1 MEITFIEIIYG
12 ITMEKN
18 DEIIDYGSIT
28 VPVRWEDVTLGMY
41 SEIERYYSEND
52 EKTFDIRNV
61 LHIMIKKDVDFINS
75 LPVEFLD
82 DIMEKMSFLQ
92 TKITEQEPRNWI
104 DIDGERYTINF
115 MEKLKAGEYISADGV
130 LKNDKHNYA
139 AILAILC
146 RKDGEVYDSKFEAE
160 VFDDRVKMFEEQSIV
175 KILPIVGFF
184 FDLYIKSEI
193 PSKLYTMVEEALDR
207 IQQSIDNSQK
217 IGGWKKL
224 YMKWRITRLRKL
236 LKSSKNTSLTFSHS
250 LRTLSKKVKWKK
262 RKTNGKKR
270 GVKR

>member
-1 MEITFIEIIYG
+1 MG
-12 ITMEKN
+12 KV
-18 DEIIDYGSIT
+18 DENIIDLGSWV
-28 VPVRWEDVTLGMY
+28 VPRSWDEVSLKMY
-41 SEIERYYSEND
+41 QEIEAFYDNAENKSFDVREVIHILCNKTID
-52 EKTFDIRNV
+52 EVNA
-61 LHIMIKKDVDFINS
+61 
-75 LPVEFLD
+75 LPLEFLD

-92 TKITEQEPRNWI
+92 TKVTEEEPRNWI
-104 DIDGERYTINF
+104 DIDGERYMINF

-193 PSKLYTMVEEALDR
+193 PSKLYTMVEEALDH

-224 YMKWRITRLRKL
+224 YMRWRITRLRKL
-236 LKSSKNTSLTFSHS
+236 LKSSKNTSQTFSHS